1 MSINVRYP
9 REIRDSPERLRQLP
23 FVTDKGATVLLR
35 DVARISIQEGPPM
48 VRSENAR
55 LSGWVYVDVRGR
67 DLRSAVHDMQA
78 AVGQQVALPG
88 GYAVS
93 WSGQF
98 EYLERATQRLK
109 VVVPVTLAIIFMLL
123 YVLFRS
129 AADAALV
136 MAAVP
141 FSLVGGFWFVW
152 ALGHAVSVATAI
164 GFIAL
169 AGVAAEF
176 GVVMLVYLQN
186 AWKQRLAAG
195 EPESEATLLAA
206 IREGAVMRVRPK
218 AMTAAVIM
226 AGLLPILASQ
236 GTGSEV
242 MTRIAAPMV
251 GGMVTAPLL
260 SMLVMPAA
268 WYLVRRRTLRRR
280 IAKGAGPL
288 RQASPPASTQP

>member
-1 MSINVRYP
+1 M
-9 REIRDSPERLRQLP
+9 L
-23 FVTDKGATVLLR
+23 
-35 DVARISIQEGPPM
+35 
-48 VRSENAR
+48 RSENAR

-67 DLRSAVHDMQA
+67 DLKSVVNDMQA
-78 AVGQQVALPG
+78 VVARSVTMPA

-109 VVVPVTLAIIFMLL
+109 LVVPGTLAVIFVLL

-129 AADAALV
+129 VGEAALV

-141 FSLVGGFWFVW
+141 FSLIGGFWLVW
-152 ALGHAVSVATAI
+152 ALGHSISVATAV

-176 GVVMLVYLQN
+176 GVVMLIYLKN
-186 AWKQRLAAG
+186 ALARHVEAG
-195 EPESEATLLAA
+195 VPMSDATLLAA
-206 IREGAVMRVRPK
+206 IREGAVLRVRPK
-218 AMTAAVIM
+218 AMTVAVVM
-226 AGLLPILASQ
+226 AGLLPILWGS

-260 SMLVMPAA
+260 SMFVIPAA
-268 WYLVRRRTLRRR
+268 YLLMRRSPERR
-280 IAKGAGPL
+280 
-288 RQASPPASTQP
+288 SPRRLMFWRKDHVAAQP